1 MKKWKRLILSDCIT
15 RKKVIFKI
23 KKIELLDSLEED
35 HDTPIEVNDV
45 GDLTIKKIKK
55 KIQLHWEIEL
65 GDEI

>member
-1 MKKWKRLILSDCIT
+1 MKKWKRPIFSGYIT

-45 GDLTIKKIKK
+45 GEMTIKKIKN